1 MEGSPDDP
9 QEDLNDGHDASGD
22 SSDASKEDTITNGR
36 AENASNAETEHG
48 DPDGSQANPP
58 PDNPAAPAAPQG
70 ATTPQNFLIDEEYN
84 KALMIPV
91 PQKGSYPA
99 ALLLTGSIVPLPFI
113 VIIITATVYIT
124 GLIPQ
129 FLGLANLPVILVSLG
144 VTLLLWLLISIPFR
158 SFATFDNANPHSSSH
173 LKRHLLTLRSSL
185 TVLKR
190 NFDPTSSQTDAKES
204 SLVSFRNKSP
214 EDYDLVLKNVP
225 ECLAAANNQLGSR
238 GLSWTMGVGYLK
250 AWNFVHRAK
259 EAMFDIAPREFVI
272 REALHDESAI
282 DGSSIASRDYLLS
295 NVKTAVKTL
304 SPSAAV
310 YLKSLPVQDRNAPPG
325 NPPDQQKLLEPL
337 DPLVETEARNAL
349 RDARQTLDEF
359 RATIWDGLVRL
370 RNLLVG
376 TTLGTGLLTYILLC
390 VTITVGVR
398 VESMKAAIIFYLVG
412 AIVGLFSRL
421 YTESQSDSA
430 IDDYGLTIARIA
442 VIPIISGLA
451 AVAGVLVVSV
461 LSLNLLGAPGANHT
475 TNVLPRLQDIYD
487 LVQNQQG
494 IILAALFGLTPNLL
508 INILKQKADNAKTQ
522 LKNSSAPNQGN

>member
-9 QEDLNDGHDASGD
+9 KEDLNDGHDASSD
-22 SSDASKEDTITNGR
+22 NSDASKEDTITNGR
-36 AENASNAETEHG
+36 TENASNAETEHG

-58 PDNPAAPAAPQG
+58 PDNPAVLAAPQG
-70 ATTPQNFLIDEEYN
+70 VTTPQNFPIDEEYN

-113 VIIITATVYIT
+113 VTIITATLYIS
-124 GLIPQ
+124 GLIPPS
-129 FLGLANLPVILVSLG
+129 LGLANLLVILVSLG
-144 VTLLLWLLISIPFR
+144 ITLLLWLLVSIPF
-158 SFATFDNANPHSSSH
+158 SAFATFDNANPHSSSH
-173 LKRHLLTLRSSL
+173 LKRHLLALRSSL
-185 TVLKR
+185 TVLKG
-190 NFDPTSSQTDAKES
+190 NFDPTS
-204 SLVSFRNKSP
+204 NKSP
-214 EDYDLVLKNVP
+214 VDYDLALKNVS

-250 AWNFVHRAK
+250 AWNFVHRAE
-259 EAMFDIAPREFVI
+259 EAMFDIAPREYVI

-337 DPLVETEARNAL
+337 DPLVEAEARNAL

-359 RATIWDGLVRL
+359 RANIWDGLVRL

-461 LSLNLLGAPGANHT
+461 LSLNFLGAPGANHT
-475 TNVLPRLQDIYD
+475 TNVLPRLQDVYD